1 MAVDSYL
8 KDDPGSYY
16 ALLTTCHTCM
26 PNKANSCPDCSV
38 STTKTITGEDPDTG
52 SSITWASEDISQA
65 ASRSSLTDRWPYQII
80 TQSQSLGCSSNC
92 VYLIRIQYKLQTS
105 STRRSFLQ
113 SGFSDIWLVER
124 WNSSGQI
131 QEMHNVANSVPFDHD
146 NSEIMGAYTA
156 GAISAKKKTGTVATE
171 RTHFNPYG
179 LRETYDPNVN
189 VYETHCGTLLFFA
202 RGDDTIKFRLAQ
214 HTRIN
219 SSIDINPDSFTIR
232 SNASVQS
239 PHEDYS
245 GGNYGAQGEFNIKA
259 YTRPIPGHLKLSD
272 KGASSIETRTKYHPY
287 LFA

>member
-1 MAVDSYL
+1 MAVQSYL

-26 PNKANSCPDCSV
+26 PNKTNSCPDCAV
-38 STTKTITGEDPDTG
+38 SATKTITGEDPDSG
-52 SSITWASEDISQA
+52 SSITWSTEDISQSN
-65 ASRSSLTDRWPYQII
+65 SRSSITDRWPYQII
-80 TQSQSLGCSSNC
+80 TQSQSLGCASNC
-92 VYLIRIQYKLQTS
+92 VYLVRIQYKLKTS

-124 WNSSGQI
+124 WNSDGQI
-131 QEMHNVANSVPFDHD
+131 QEIHNVANSVPFDYD
-146 NSEIMGAYTA
+146 NSQIIGAYSA
-156 GAISAKKKTGTVATE
+156 GAIAAKKKTGTTATE
-171 RTHFNPYG
+171 RIHFNPYG
-179 LRETYDPNVN
+179 LRETYDPNVD
-189 VYETHCGTLLFFA
+189 VYETHCGSLLFFA
-202 RGDDTIKFRLAQ
+202 KGDDTIKFRLAQ

-232 SNASVQS
+232 SNGSVQS

-245 GGNYGAQGEFNIKA
+245 GGNYGAQGVFSIKA

-272 KGASSIETRTKYHPY
+272 KGASSTETSTKYHPN